1 MCLLWTATVSSVL
14 FATMAGTSMQPQ
26 WFAGM
31 TYTLNVMTL
40 NPSKM
45 SSTIQTAGIYRGTP
59 VVLVAFRGS
68 QTSCFLHGWNAL
80 HWEGGA
86 PAGLRLQQPWW
97 LLRLWWCCRCI
108 CLQNLKSHEVQKH
121 FLSGVVCSNVS
132 HPENYIE
139 LRGRKGEG
147 WQLCFSWFSILFCKV
162 GQGRSLAMYLQ
173 WAAEASLVLSVTWTG
188 TIMMQM

>member
-1 MCLLWTATVSSVL
+1 MQNTKQKISKYQSVELYKKNKARTSSPAMCLLWTATVSSVP

-108 CLQNLKSHEVQKH
+108 CLQNLKSQELQKH
-121 FLSGVVCSNVS
+121 FVRCGLQQCA
-132 HPENYIE
+132 PPW
-139 LRGRKGEG
+139 K
-147 WQLCFSWFSILFCKV
+147 LC
-162 GQGRSLAMYLQ
+162 
-173 WAAEASLVLSVTWTG
+173 WATR
-188 TIMMQM
+188 